1 MKNGWITFTFVRNY
15 RDMKLGGYDFVK
27 AEKHDNQD
35 FLMFRHE
42 DFQKKKFVGFRDGG
56 FYISDSINDSL
67 DLADFD
73 YVYFNRF

>member
-1 MKNGWITFTFVRNY
+1 MKNGCIAFTLVKNY

-27 AEKHDNQD
+27 AEKHDNRD
-35 FLMFRHE
+35 FLMFHHE
-42 DFQKKKFVGFRDGG
+42 EFQKKKFVGFRDGG

-67 DLADFD
+67 DLADFS